1 MLTQDGFRVSP
12 RLRGWTQRARGRWP
26 GLRGFPAPAGM
37 DPAPRPGPRP
47 GRRFPRA
54 CGDGPLVGRLD
65 GFAERVSPRLRG
77 WTHHADAR
85 RCGGHGFPVPAM
97 DLASTRDSIA
107 CRRFPRACGDGPVTG
122 MVDYLLPVV
131 SPRLR
136 GWTCHDAEQH
146 LDHSGFPAPAGMD
159 PAGTRARNRRV
170 WFPRACGD
178 GPVVGNG
185 IDQLTTVSPRLR
197 GWTPVSASRMSSSVG
212 FPAPAGMDLS
222 PSPPRRRKPRFPRA
236 CGDGPIYCSE
246 RNITI

>member
-1 MLTQDGFRVSP
+1 M
-12 RLRGWTQRARGRWP
+12 
-26 GLRGFPAPAGM
+26 
-37 DPAPRPGPRP
+37 
-47 GRRFPRA
+47 
-54 CGDGPLVGRLD
+54 LVGA
-65 GFAERVSPRLRG
+65 GRVY
-77 WTHHADAR
+77 A
-85 RCGGHGFPVPAM
+85 
-97 DLASTRDSIA
+97 
-107 CRRFPRACGDGPVTG
+107 
-122 MVDYLLPVV
+122 V

-236 CGDGPIYCSE
+236 CGDGPTAFSIRVRMSWVSPRLRGWTRRADDRGAFLSAPIAELSRSRGPLHYVCPTNSDPC
-246 RNITI
+246 RSHGGRRRPTTHAAPRSSYQSAPKVSRK